1 MGTNWFKIV
10 AIAFYVGLAVLPLSQ
25 SYAARIAD
33 IRNTK
38 HNFSAGITPNLAGGA
53 SRVVSATTEKQI
65 CVFCHTPHAAEAVLA
80 PLWNRKLS
88 TATYDTYRSGSIDAT
103 SGPDVP
109 LGQPSGISKLCLSC
123 HDGTMAIGAVNV
135 LTGAFTDRDPLTPDI
150 ATQGTG
156 PGGVMAPGEGRD
168 TGFTRFIGTDLKN
181 DHPISL
187 TFNTALSLKDGD
199 MRDPATSQYVGVRK
213 RGVKPLLPLEAS
225 PTNPAE
231 GMVQCNTC
239 HDPHIRDNN
248 PLNNENIKFLRASRF
263 QLSAPTATAFNPA
276 QDIICLACHD
286 KQGWVGSAHANS
298 QVATGTYTI
307 AAGTVRDFP
316 PGKQVWETACLA
328 CHDIHTVQGSRR
340 LLREGTDGPTKVSS
354 SGYPIKQGGAPAI
367 EQTCFACHSSD
378 GGTLN
383 AQGLNTPVPD
393 IKIDFVTPGNT
404 HMPIATVDQANG
416 VNYPTEVHNIGTET
430 SVTQAG
436 KDFIEA
442 RVNLGYGKLEN
453 RHVECTDCHNPH
465 RVIRNRVFNA
475 NPNTPDT
482 GPTHQH
488 GGTPHTN
495 IASGVLKGM
504 WGVEPSYGSNNF
516 FAAPE
521 TNITFTLKRGDPTIN
536 SPTDV
541 GQPYV
546 TREYQICLKCHS
558 NYAYGATP
566 PMLGSFRGGTASG
579 TNQMTQ
585 YTNQANEYNSPL
597 SHQGEVQ
604 ATDSGATFTANA
616 NHRSW
621 HPVRVPTGRTPAVR
635 NANANNWVNPFN
647 LAVGTQTM
655 YCTDC
660 HGSNT
665 QAGTAVPDG
674 NGASTAQPIAT
685 SENGSVWGPHGSSNN
700 FLLKGKW
707 AGDLNGGT
715 GEIGCNA
722 GNRGCTPD
730 APTHIC
736 FKCHDFNQYGNPGT
750 TNIQNSGFALN
761 PAGGGMCMMG
771 GGGGAGGAGG
781 GAAGGGMGGAAG
793 GMGGAGGGM
802 GGAAGGGAM
811 GGGMMCMGGPG
822 GMGAG
827 MGMAMNNLH
836 IFHAN
841 AVDTFRCNLCHIAV
855 PHGWKNKVFLAN
867 LNDVGP
873 EAGLTAGT
881 QVRLNTTSGY
891 FQGPYYNRAAL
902 KVVTFGQSGLWQD
915 QFCGSA
921 GPPGSGVV
929 GVMWM
934 AMSSEACVQVP

>member
-1 MGTNWFKIV
+1 MRARWIKV
-10 AIAFYVGLAVLPLSQ
+10 VVLVLYAGFTALPSSQ
-25 SYAARIAD
+25 TYAARIAD

-38 HNFSAGITPNLAGGA
+38 HNFSAAITPNLAGGA

-65 CVFCHTPHAAEAVLA
+65 CVFCHTPHAAEAIQA
-80 PLWNRKLS
+80 PIWNRKLS
-88 TATYDTYRSGSIDAT
+88 SATYDTYRSGSIDAT
-103 SGPDVP
+103 TGPDVP

-135 LTGAFTDRDPLTPDI
+135 LNGAFTDRNPTTADI
-150 ATQGTG
+150 AMQGTG
-156 PGGVMAPGEGRD
+156 PGGVMAPGEGVD

-187 TFNTALSLKDGD
+187 TFNSALSLKDGD
-199 MRDPATSQYVGVRK
+199 MRDPAISQYVGVRK
-213 RGVKPLLPLEAS
+213 KGVKPLLPLEPT
-225 PTNPAE
+225 PTNAAE

-239 HDPHIRDNN
+239 HDPHIRDNSA
-248 PLNNENIKFLRASRF
+248 LNNENIKFLRASRF
-263 QLSAPTATAFNPA
+263 QISPPTATAFDPA
-276 QDIICLACHD
+276 RDIICLACHD

-298 QVATGTYTI
+298 QVANGTYTT
-307 AAGTVRDFP
+307 AAAAVRDFP

-354 SGYPIKQGGAPAI
+354 SGYLIKQGGAPAI

-393 IKIDFVTPGNT
+393 IKTDFVTPGNT
-404 HMPIATVDQANG
+404 HMPIATIDQANG
-416 VNYPTEVHNIGTET
+416 ANYPTEVHNIGTA
-430 SVTQAG
+430 SVPQAG

-442 RVNLGYGKLEN
+442 QANLGLGNPGN

-465 RVIRNRVFNA
+465 RVIRNRIFNA
-475 NPNTPDT
+475 NPNTPDA
-482 GPTHQH
+482 GPTHLH
-488 GGTPHTN
+488 VGATAATPHN
-495 IASGVLKGM
+495 NLASGVLKGM
-504 WGVEPSYGSNNF
+504 WGVEPIYGTTDFNVPPTS
-516 FAAPE
+516 
-521 TNITFTLKRGDPTIN
+521 NITFTLKRGDPGMN

-566 PMLGSFRGGTASG
+566 PLLGSFRGGTASG

-585 YTNQANEYNSPL
+585 YTNQANEYNSPV
-597 SHQGEVQ
+597 SHQGEV
-604 ATDSGATFTANA
+604 TGVNTGAVVVNPVN

-621 HPVRVPTGRTPAVR
+621 HPVREPTGRTPAVR
-635 NANANNWVNPFN
+635 IADANNWLTPFN

-674 NGASTAQPIAT
+674 NVGND
-685 SENGSVWGPHGSSNN
+685 NGNVWGPHGSSNN

-715 GEIGCNA
+715 GEIGCDAN
-722 GNRGCTPD
+722 NRGCTAD

-736 FKCHDFNQYGNPGT
+736 FKCHDFNQYANPGT
-750 TNIQNSGFALN
+750 TNIQNSGFALD

-771 GGGGAGGAGG
+771 GGGGG
-781 GAAGGGMGGAAG
+781 AGGGMGGGGMGGG
-793 GMGGAGGGM
+793 GMGGAGGGGM
-802 GGAAGGGAM
+802 GA
-811 GGGMMCMGGPG
+811 GGGMMCMAGPA
-822 GMGAG
+822 GMGDG

-855 PHGWKNKVFLAN
+855 PHGWKNKVLLVN

-873 EAGLTAGT
+873 EGGFASGGN
-881 QVRLNTTSGY
+881 QVRNNVTTGYLN
-891 FQGPYYNRAAL
+891 GPYYNRAAL
-902 KVVTFGQSGLWQD
+902 KVFQFGRSGLWQD
-915 QFCGSA
+915 GFCGSA
-921 GPPGSGVV
+921 GAPGNGVQ

-934 AMSSEACVQVP
+934 AGSSEACVQVP